1 MATIV
6 ASARTTWTGDRPFFG
21 AMAVALGLTSFVG
34 FAPTY
39 YLHDYFG
46 QPAVPPILHLHGLV
60 FSLWMLTYVGQTVLI
75 SAGQVR
81 LHRTIGRFAAVL
93 ALVVFLLGVVV
104 AIERGR
110 NGVPPPGRDPAAFL
124 IFPFVSI
131 GMFAWL
137 FSLALLR
144 RAKAQHHKRLMLLAT
159 LSLCVTPMARLS
171 KMLHWPTIPP
181 VGGMLIANLFLI
193 ALVAF
198 DLRARG
204 RLHPA
209 TMLGGGVFLASEPV
223 RVLVSQSP
231 AWQSFAH
238 ILIG

>member
-6 ASARTTWTGDRPFFG
+6 APARRAWTADRIFFG
-21 AMAVALGLTSFVG
+21 SIAVALGLATFVG

-46 QPAVPPILHLHGLV
+46 HPAVPPILHIHGLV
-60 FSLWMLTYVGQTVLI
+60 FSAWVLTYIGQTALI
-75 SAGQVR
+75 SAGQPK
-81 LHRTIGRFAAVL
+81 LHRTVGGFAVVL

-104 AIERGR
+104 AVERGR
-110 NGVPPPGRDPAAFL
+110 NGTPPPGRDPAAFL

-137 FSLALLR
+137 FGLALLR
-144 RAKAQHHKRLMLLAT
+144 RNKAQHHKRLMLLAT

-171 KMLHWPTIPP
+171 KMLHWPMIP
-181 VGGMLIANLFLI
+181 NLFLI
-193 ALVAF
+193 ALVGF
-198 DLRARG
+198 DLKTRG
-204 RLHPA
+204 KLHPA
-209 TMLGGGVFLASEPV
+209 TILGGGVFLASEPL
-223 RVLVSQSP
+223 RVLVSQSE
-231 AWQSFAH
+231 AWQRFAH

>member
-6 ASARTTWTGDRPFFG
+6 APVRPAWTADRIFFG
-21 AMAVALGLTSFVG
+21 SIAVALGLATFIG

-39 YLHDYFG
+39 YLHDYFAR
-46 QPAVPPILHLHGLV
+46 PAVPPILHVHGLV
-60 FSLWMLTYVGQTVLI
+60 FTAWVLTYIGQTALI
-75 SAGQVR
+75 GAGQIR
-81 LHRTIGRFAAVL
+81 LHRTVGGFAVVL

-110 NGVPPPGRDPAAFL
+110 NGTPPPGRDPAAFL

-144 RAKAQHHKRLMLLAT
+144 RNMAQHHKRLMLLAT

-171 KMLHWPTIPP
+171 RMLHWPVIPP

-198 DLRARG
+198 DLRRRG

-209 TMLGGGVFLASEPV
+209 TMLGGGLFLASEPL
-223 RVLVSQSP
+223 RVLVSQSA
-231 AWQSFAH
+231 AWQHFAH
-238 ILIG
+238 MLIG

>member
-6 ASARTTWTGDRPFFG
+6 ARARPVWTADRIFFG
-21 AMAVALGLTSFVG
+21 SMAVALALSTFIG

-46 QPAVPPILHLHGLV
+46 HPAVPPILHVHGLV
-60 FSLWMLTYVGQTVLI
+60 FSAWVLTYVGQTALI
-75 SAGQVR
+75 SAGQPR
-81 LHRTIGRFAAVL
+81 LHRTIGGFAAVL
-93 ALVVFLLGVVV
+93 ALIVFLLGVVV

-110 NGVPPPGRDPAAFL
+110 HGTPLPGRDPAAFL

-137 FSLALLR
+137 FGLALLR
-144 RAKAQHHKRLMLLAT
+144 RNKVQHHKRLMLLAT

-171 KMLHWPTIPP
+171 KMLHSPWIPP
-181 VGGMLIANLFLI
+181 IGGMLIADLFLV
-193 ALVAF
+193 ALIGF
-198 DLRARG
+198 DLKTRG
-204 RLHPA
+204 HLHPA
-209 TMLGGGVFLASEPV
+209 TLLGGGAFLISEPL
-223 RVLVSQSP
+223 RVLVSQSA

-238 ILIG
+238 TLIG

>member
-6 ASARTTWTGDRPFFG
+6 AHARPAWTADRLFFG
-21 AMAVALGLTSFVG
+21 SMAVALGLVTFAG

-46 QPAVPPILHLHGLV
+46 RPAVPPILHVHGIA
-60 FSLWMLTYVGQTVLI
+60 FSLWVLAYIGQTALI
-75 SAGQVR
+75 SAGQVK
-81 LHRTIGRFAAVL
+81 LHRTMGGFAAAL

-110 NGVPPPGRDPAAFL
+110 NGAPPPRRDPAAFL

-137 FSLALLR
+137 FGLALLR
-144 RAKAQHHKRLMLLAT
+144 RTKAQHHKRLMLLAT

-171 KMLHWPTIPP
+171 RMLHWPMIPP

-193 ALVAF
+193 ALVGF
-198 DLRARG
+198 DLKTRG
-204 RLHPA
+204 KLHPA
-209 TMLGGGVFLASEPV
+209 TLLGGGAFLASEPL
-223 RVLVSQSP
+223 RVLVSQSHG
-231 AWQSFAH
+231 WQSFAH
-238 ILIG
+238 TLIG